1 MDYSTYDTYT
11 TTTDAP
17 GGFLAG
23 MAAGLMLVYL
33 ALIVLMLVAGWK
45 VFTKAKRPGWAI
57 LVPIYNSLTVLWI
70 VGRPWWWLLLMCIP
84 FVNIVFGII
93 VTNDLS
99 KSFGKSAWWTV
110 GLIFLPIVFYPMLAF
125 GSAEYHGPAAAK

>member
-1 MDYSTYDTYT
+1 
-11 TTTDAP
+11 
-17 GGFLAG
+17 
-23 MAAGLMLVYL
+23 
-33 ALIVLMLVAGWK
+33 MLVAGWK

-57 LVPIYNSLTVLWI
+57 LVPIYNSLNVLWM

-84 FVNIVFGII
+84 IVNVIFGII

-110 GLIFLPIVFYPMLAF
+110 GLIFLPIVSYPMLAF
-125 GSAEYHGPAAAK
+125 GSATYQGPAAATK